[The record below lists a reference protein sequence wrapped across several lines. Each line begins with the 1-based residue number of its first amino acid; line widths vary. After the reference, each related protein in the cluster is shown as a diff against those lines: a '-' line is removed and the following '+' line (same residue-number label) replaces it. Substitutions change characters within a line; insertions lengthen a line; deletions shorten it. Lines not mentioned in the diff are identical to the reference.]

1 MVHQLKMKNA
11 LTIFLALTGLWLT
24 TSAQTWSDR
33 YPQRSRYGSP
43 NNRLSGTWRLNAG
56 RSDDPRVAA
65 ERATRNLD
73 VNDRQR
79 AQENLLRRLGA
90 PEMLAID
97 RRWRTITMASSQA
110 PQVTFEANGA
120 ETVETTRSGRE
131 RRTRVTLIGDRLSVR
146 SLGDRGSDYEAVFEP
161 LEGGRRLRVT
171 RSLYTE
177 RLGQEVV
184 ARSVYDRVS
193 DVAQL
198 DLDRDAP
205 DRNSSYRDSSY
216 RDSPSTLP
224 ARGDFF
230 VPDGVLLS
238 ARLNQPLSTKNTREG
253 ERFTLNVI
261 EPGQYRGA
269 VIEGVVTRSDRSGR
283 VSGRADMTL
292 DFERIRTR
300 DGRTYKFAGIID
312 NVTLPNGEKV
322 RVDREGNVEEDKSQ
336 TSRTVTRS
344 AVGGAIGAIIG
355 AIAGGGKG
363 AAIGAGVGA
372 GAGAGSVF
380 IQGRDD
386 LELPSG
392 AEIAIRASAP
402 R

>member
-1 MVHQLKMKNA
+1 MIHHLKNA
-11 LTIFLALTGLWLT
+11 MTIFLALTGLWLT

-33 YPQRSRYGSP
+33 YSQRSRYGYS
-43 NNRLSGTWRLNAG
+43 NNRLSGTWQLNSG
-56 RSDDPRVAA
+56 RSDDPSAAA

-79 AQENLLRRLGA
+79 ARENLLRRLEA
-90 PEMLAID
+90 PGTLAVD
-97 RRWRTITMASSQA
+97 RRGRTITMASSQA
-110 PQVTFEANGA
+110 PQVTFVANGV

-146 SLGDRGSDYEAVFEP
+146 SIGERGSDYEAVFEP
-161 LEGGRRLRVT
+161 LDGGRRLRVT

-177 RLGQEVV
+177 RLGQVVV

-198 DLDRDAP
+198 DLDRDRP
-205 DRNSSYRDSSY
+205 DRDLPYT
-216 RDSPSTLP
+216 SPGRS
-224 ARGDFF
+224 DFI

-238 ARLNQPLSTKNTREG
+238 ARLNQPLSTKYTREG
-253 ERFTLNVI
+253 VRFTLNVV

-269 VIEGVVTRSDRSGR
+269 AIEGVVARSDRSGR

-300 DGRTYKFAGIID
+300 DGRSYNFAGTNE
-312 NVTLPNGEKV
+312 NVSLPNGERV
-322 RVDREGNVEEDKSQ
+322 RVVREGNVKEDDSQ
-336 TSRTVTRS
+336 TSRTVTRG
-344 AVGGAIGAIIG
+344 AIGGAIGALIG

-363 AAIGAGVGA
+363 AAIGAAVGV

-380 IQGRDD
+380 IEGRDD

-392 AEIAIRASAP
+392 SEIAIRTSAP

>member
-1 MVHQLKMKNA
+1 MVHHLKNA
-11 LTIFLALTGLWLT
+11 LTIFVALTGLWLT
-24 TSAQTWSDR
+24 ASAQTRSDS
-33 YPQRSRYGSP
+33 YSQGSRYGYSS
-43 NNRLSGTWRLNAG
+43 NRLSGTWRLNAG

-97 RRWRTITMASSQA
+97 RRRRTVTMASSQA
-110 PQVTFEANGA
+110 PQVAFEANGV
-120 ETVETTRSGRE
+120 ETVETTRNGRE

-146 SLGDRGSDYEAVFEP
+146 SLGDRGSDYEAVFDP
-161 LEGGRRLRVT
+161 LDGGRRMRVT

-177 RLGQEVV
+177 RLGQVVV

-193 DVAQL
+193 EVAQL
-198 DLDRDAP
+198 DLYRDRPDRDRP
-205 DRNSSYRDSSY
+205 DRDSSN
-216 RDSPSTLP
+216 TLP
-224 ARGDFF
+224 ARRDFI

-238 ARLNQPLSTKNTREG
+238 ARLNQPLSTKHTREG

-261 EPGQYRGA
+261 EPGEYRGA

-300 DGRTYKFAGIID
+300 DGRTHNFAGTIE
-312 NVTLPNGEKV
+312 NVLLPNGERV

-344 AVGGAIGAIIG
+344 AIGGAIGAVIG
-355 AIAGGGKG
+355 ANAGGGKG
-363 AAIGAGVGA
+363 AAIGGAVGV

-380 IQGRDD
+380 IEGRDD

-392 AEIAIRASAP
+392 AEIAVRASAP
-402 R
+402 RY

>member
-1 MVHQLKMKNA
+1 MIHHLKNA

-24 TSAQTWSDR
+24 TSAQTRSDR
-33 YPQRSRYGSP
+33 YSQGSRYGYS

-79 AQENLLRRLGA
+79 TRENLLRRLGA

-110 PQVTFEANGA
+110 PQVTFEANGV
-120 ETVETTRSGRE
+120 ETVETTRNGRE
-131 RRTRVTLIGDRLSVR
+131 RRTRVTLSGDRLSVR

-161 LEGGRRLRVT
+161 LDGGRRLRVT
-171 RSLYTE
+171 RS
-177 RLGQEVV
+177 
-184 ARSVYDRVS
+184 VYDRVS
-193 DVAQL
+193 EVAQL
-198 DLDRDAP
+198 DLDRDP
-205 DRNSSYRDSSY
+205 PRRDSSY
-216 RDSPSTLP
+216 DSPG
-224 ARGDFF
+224 RGGFI

-253 ERFTLNVI
+253 DRFTLNVI
-261 EPGQYRGA
+261 ERGQYRGA
-269 VIEGVVTRSDRSGR
+269 VIEGVVARSDRSGR

-300 DGRTYKFAGIID
+300 DGRTYKFAGTID
-312 NVTLPNGEKV
+312 NVSLPSGERV

-344 AVGGAIGAIIG
+344 AIGGAIGAVIG

-363 AAIGAGVGA
+363 AAIGAAVGV

-380 IQGRDD
+380 IEGRDD

-392 AEIAIRASAP
+392 AEIAVRASAP

>member
-1 MVHQLKMKNA
+1 MIHHLKNA
-11 LTIFLALTGLWLT
+11 LTIFLALTGLWLA
-24 TSAQTWSDR
+24 TSAQTRSDR
-33 YPQRSRYGSP
+33 FSQGSSRYGSS
-43 NNRLSGTWRLNAG
+43 NNRLSGTWRLNTG
-56 RSDDPRVAA
+56 RSDNPRVAA
-65 ERATRNLD
+65 ERAIRNLD

-90 PEMLAID
+90 PETLAID
-97 RRWRTITMASSQA
+97 RRGRTITMASSQA
-110 PQVTFEANGA
+110 PQVTFEANGI
-120 ETVETTRSGRE
+120 ETVETTRNGRE
-131 RRTRVTLIGDRLSVR
+131 RRTRVTLAGDRLSVR

-161 LEGGRRLRVT
+161 LDGGRRLRVT

-177 RLGQEVV
+177 RVGQVVV

-193 DVAQL
+193 EVAQL
-198 DLDRDAP
+198 DLDRDQ
-205 DRNSSYRDSSY
+205 RGRDSSY
-216 RDSPSTLP
+216 GSSG
-224 ARGDFF
+224 RGDFI
-230 VPDGVLLS
+230 VPDGALLS
-238 ARLNQPLSTKNTREG
+238 ARLNQLLSTKNTREG
-253 ERFTLNVI
+253 DRFTLNVI

-269 VIEGVVTRSDRSGR
+269 VIEGVVARSDRSGR

-300 DGRTYKFAGIID
+300 DGRTYNFAGTIED
-312 NVTLPNGEKV
+312 VSLPSGEKV
-322 RVDREGNVEEDKSQ
+322 RVDREGNVKEDDSQ
-336 TSRTVTRS
+336 TSRTLTRG

-363 AAIGAGVGA
+363 AAIGAAVGA

-380 IQGRDD
+380 IEGRDD

-392 AEIAIRASAP
+392 SEIAIRASAP

>member
-1 MVHQLKMKNA
+1 MVNHMKNA

-24 TSAQTWSDR
+24 TSAQTRSDR
-33 YPQRSRYGSP
+33 ISQGSGYGSS

-56 RSDDPRVAA
+56 RSDDPRAAA
-65 ERATRNLD
+65 ERATRSLGA
-73 VNDRQR
+73 NDRQR

-90 PEMLAID
+90 PGMLAID
-97 RRWRTITMASSQA
+97 RRGRTITMASSQA
-110 PQVTFEANGA
+110 PQATFEANGV
-120 ETVETTRSGRE
+120 ETVETARNGRE
-131 RRTRVTLIGDRLSVR
+131 RRTRVTLVGDRLSVR
-146 SLGDRGSDYEAVFEP
+146 SLGDRGSDYEAVFEQ

-177 RLGQEVV
+177 RVGQVVV

-193 DVAQL
+193 EVARL
-198 DLDRDAP
+198 DLDRDP
-205 DRNSSYRDSSY
+205 PRRDPSYD
-216 RDSPSTLP
+216 LP
-224 ARGDFF
+224 ARGDFI

-238 ARLNQPLSTKNTREG
+238 ARLNQPLSTKITREG
-253 ERFTLNVI
+253 DRFTLNVI
-261 EPGQYRGA
+261 EPAQYRGA
-269 VIEGVVTRSDRSGR
+269 MIEGVVARSDRSGR

-300 DGRTYKFAGIID
+300 DGRTHSFAGTIE
-312 NVTLPNGEKV
+312 NVLLPNGERV
-322 RVDREGNVEEDKSQ
+322 RVDREGNVKEDDSQ

-363 AAIGAGVGA
+363 AAIGAAVGA

-380 IQGRDD
+380 VEGRDD

-392 AEIAIRASAP
+392 AEIAVRASAP
-402 R
+402 S

>member
-1 MVHQLKMKNA
+1 MIHHLKNA

-24 TSAQTWSDR
+24 TSAQTRSDR
-33 YPQRSRYGSP
+33 YSQGSSRSGYS
-43 NNRLSGTWRLNAG
+43 NNRLSGTWRLNSG
-56 RSDDPRVAA
+56 RSDNPRVAA

-110 PQVTFEANGA
+110 PQVTFG
-120 ETVETTRSGRE
+120 
-131 RRTRVTLIGDRLSVR
+131 RTRVTLSGDRLSVR

-161 LEGGRRLRVT
+161 LDGGRRLRVT

-177 RLGQEVV
+177 RLGQVVV

-193 DVAQL
+193 EVAQL
-198 DLDRDAP
+198 DLDRDP
-205 DRNSSYRDSSY
+205 PRRDSSY
-216 RDSPSTLP
+216 DSPG
-224 ARGDFF
+224 RGGFI

-253 ERFTLNVI
+253 DRFTLNVI
-261 EPGQYRGA
+261 ERGQYRGA
-269 VIEGVVTRSDRSGR
+269 VIEGVVARSDRSGR

-300 DGRTYKFAGIID
+300 DGRTYKFAGTID
-312 NVTLPNGEKV
+312 NVSLPSGERV

-344 AVGGAIGAIIG
+344 AIGGAIGAVIG

-363 AAIGAGVGA
+363 AAIGAAVGV

-380 IQGRDD
+380 IEGRDD

-392 AEIAIRASAP
+392 SEIAVRASAP

>member
-1 MVHQLKMKNA
+1 MVHHLKNA

-24 TSAQTWSDR
+24 TTGQTQSNR
-33 YPQRSRYGSP
+33 FSQGSRNGVA

-56 RSDDPRVAA
+56 RSDNPRAAA
-65 ERATRNLD
+65 ERATRNLG

-90 PEMLAID
+90 PRTLAID
-97 RRWRTITMASSQA
+97 RRGRTITMASSRA
-110 PQVTFEANGA
+110 PQVTFEANGV
-120 ETVETTRSGRE
+120 ETVETTRNGRE
-131 RRTRVTLIGDRLSVR
+131 RRTRVTLIGERLSVR
-146 SLGDRGSDYEAVFEP
+146 SLGERGSDYEAVFEP
-161 LEGGRRLRVT
+161 LDGGRRLRVT

-177 RLGQEVV
+177 RVGQVVV
-184 ARSVYDRVS
+184 ARSVYDRFS
-193 DVAQL
+193 DVARL
-198 DLDRDAP
+198 DLDREPP
-205 DRNSSYRDSSY
+205 D
-216 RDSPSTLP
+216 PLP
-224 ARGDFF
+224 ARSDFI
-230 VPDGVLLS
+230 VPDGVLLT

-253 ERFTLNVI
+253 DRFTLNVV
-261 EPGQYRGA
+261 EPAQYRGA
-269 VIEGVVTRSDRSGR
+269 VIEGFVARSDRSGR

-292 DFERIRTR
+292 DFERIRMR
-300 DGRTYKFAGIID
+300 NGRTSNFAGTID
-312 NVTLPNGEKV
+312 NVLLPNGERV
-322 RVDREGNVEEDKSQ
+322 RVDREGNVKEDDSQ

-363 AAIGAGVGA
+363 AAIGAAVGA

-380 IQGRDD
+380 IEGRDD
-386 LELPSG
+386 LELPIG

>member
-1 MVHQLKMKNA
+1 MIHHLKNA

-24 TSAQTWSDR
+24 TSAQTRSDR
-33 YPQRSRYGSP
+33 YSQGSRYGYS

-56 RSDDPRVAA
+56 RSDDPRAAA

-110 PQVTFEANGA
+110 PQVTFEANGV

-131 RRTRVTLIGDRLSVR
+131 RHTRATLSGERLMVRTM
-146 SLGDRGSDYEAVFEP
+146 GDRGSDYEVVFEP
-161 LEGGRRLRVT
+161 LDGGRRLRVT

-177 RLGQEVV
+177 RLNREVV

-198 DLDRDAP
+198 DLDRDSP
-205 DRNSSYRDSSY
+205 DRDLSPDHGSSYG
-216 RDSPSTLP
+216 SPG
-224 ARGDFF
+224 RGDFI
-230 VPDGVLLS
+230 VSDGVLLS

-253 ERFTLNVI
+253 DRFTLNVI

-269 VIEGVVTRSDRSGR
+269 VIEGVVARSDRSGR

-292 DFERIRTR
+292 DFERIKTR
-300 DGRTYKFAGIID
+300 DGRTYKFAGTID
-312 NVTLPNGEKV
+312 NVSLPSGEKV

-344 AVGGAIGAIIG
+344 AIGGAIGAVIG

-363 AAIGAGVGA
+363 AAIGAAVGV

-380 IQGRDD
+380 IEGRDD
-386 LELPSG
+386 LDLPG
-392 AEIAIRASAP
+392 GTEISIRASAP

>member
-1 MVHQLKMKNA
+1 MIHHLKNA

-24 TSAQTWSDR
+24 TSAQTRSDR
-33 YPQRSRYGSP
+33 YPQGSSRYGYS
-43 NNRLSGTWRLNAG
+43 NSRLSGTWRLNAG
-56 RSDDPRVAA
+56 RSDDPRAAA

-110 PQVTFEANGA
+110 PQATFEANGV
-120 ETVETTRSGRE
+120 ETVETTRNGRE
-131 RRTRVTLIGDRLSVR
+131 RRTRVTLTGDRLSVR

-161 LEGGRRLRVT
+161 LDGGRRLRVT

-177 RLGQEVV
+177 RVGQVVV

-193 DVAQL
+193 EVAQL
-198 DLDRDAP
+198 NLNRDTP
-205 DRNSSYRDSSY
+205 GRDSSY
-216 RDSPSTLP
+216 GSPG
-224 ARGDFF
+224 RGDFI
-230 VPDGVLLS
+230 VPDGVMLS
-238 ARLNQPLSTKNTREG
+238 ARLNQPLSTKYTREG
-253 ERFTLNVI
+253 ERFTLNVV
-261 EPGQYRGA
+261 EPGQYSGA
-269 VIEGVVTRSDRSGR
+269 LIEGVVARSDRSGR
-283 VSGRADMTL
+283 VAGRADMTL
-292 DFERIRTR
+292 DFDRIRMR
-300 DGRTYKFAGIID
+300 DGRTYNFAGTIE
-312 NVTLPNGEKV
+312 NVLLPNGERV
-322 RVDREGNVEEDKSQ
+322 RVDREGNVKEDDSQ

-344 AVGGAIGAIIG
+344 AVGGAIGALIG

-363 AAIGAGVGA
+363 AAIGAAVGV

-380 IQGRDD
+380 IEGRDD

-392 AEIAIRASAP
+392 AEIAIRSSAA
-402 R
+402 RY

>member
-1 MVHQLKMKNA
+1 MIHHLKNA

-24 TSAQTWSDR
+24 TSAQTRSDR
-33 YPQRSRYGSP
+33 YSQGSSRYGYS
-43 NNRLSGTWRLNAG
+43 NNRLSGTWRLNPG
-56 RSDDPRVAA
+56 RSDNPRVAA

-110 PQVTFEANGA
+110 PQATFEANGV
-120 ETVETTRSGRE
+120 ETVETTRNGRE
-131 RRTRVTLIGDRLSVR
+131 RRTRVTLTGDRLSVR
-146 SLGDRGSDYEAVFEP
+146 SLGDRGSDYEAAFEP

-177 RLGQEVV
+177 RLGQVVV

-198 DLDRDAP
+198 DLDRDP
-205 DRNSSYRDSSY
+205 PGRGSSYG
-216 RDSPSTLP
+216 SPG
-224 ARGDFF
+224 RGDFI

-238 ARLNQPLSTKNTREG
+238 ARLNQPLSTKSAREG
-253 ERFTLNVI
+253 DRFTLNVI

-269 VIEGVVTRSDRSGR
+269 VIEGVVARSDRSGR

-300 DGRTYKFAGIID
+300 DGRTYNFAGTIED
-312 NVTLPNGEKV
+312 VSLPGGEKV
-322 RVDREGNVEEDKSQ
+322 RVDREGNVKEDDSQ
-336 TSRTVTRS
+336 TSRTVTRG

-363 AAIGAGVGA
+363 AAIGAAVGV

-380 IQGRDD
+380 IEGRDD

-392 AEIAIRASAP
+392 AEIAVRSSAA
-402 R
+402 RY

>member
-1 MVHQLKMKNA
+1 MIHHMKNA

-24 TSAQTWSDR
+24 TSAQTRSDR
-33 YPQRSRYGSP
+33 YSQGSSRYGYS

-79 AQENLLRRLGA
+79 ALENLLRRLEA

-110 PQVTFEANGA
+110 PQVTFEANGV
-120 ETVETTRSGRE
+120 ETVETTRYGRE
-131 RRTRVTLIGDRLSVR
+131 RRTRVTLSGDRLSVR

-161 LEGGRRLRVT
+161 QDGGRRLRVT

-177 RLGQEVV
+177 RLGQAVV

-198 DLDRDAP
+198 DLDRDP
-205 DRNSSYRDSSY
+205 TRRGSSYD
-216 RDSPSTLP
+216 LP

-238 ARLNQPLSTKNTREG
+238 GRLNQPLSTKNTREG

-269 VIEGVVTRSDRSGR
+269 VIEGVVARSNRSGR

-300 DGRTYKFAGIID
+300 DGRTYNFAGTIE
-312 NVTLPNGEKV
+312 NVSLPGGERV
-322 RVDREGNVEEDKSQ
+322 RVDREGNVKEDDSQ
-336 TSRTVTRS
+336 TSRTVTRG

-363 AAIGAGVGA
+363 AAIGAAVGV

-380 IQGRDD
+380 IEGRDD
-386 LELPSG
+386 LDLPSG
-392 AEIAIRASAP
+392 AQIAIRTSAP

>member
-1 MVHQLKMKNA
+1 MIHHLKMKNA
-11 LTIFLALTGLWLT
+11 LTIFLALAGLWLT
-24 TSAQTWSDR
+24 TSAQVWSDR
-33 YPQRSRYGSP
+33 YSQRSSRYGYS
-43 NNRLSGTWRLNAG
+43 NNRLAGTWQLNDG

-73 VNDRQR
+73 FNDRQR
-79 AQENLLRRLGA
+79 AQDNLLRRLGA
-90 PEMLAID
+90 PKILAID
-97 RRWRTITMASSQA
+97 RRGRTIMMASSQA
-110 PQVTFEANGA
+110 PQITFEANGV
-120 ETVETTRSGRE
+120 ETVETTRSGRQ

-146 SLGDRGSDYEAVFEP
+146 SLGDRGSDYEAVFE
-161 LEGGRRLRVT
+161 LLGRGRSLRVT

-177 RLGQEVV
+177 RLGQVV
-184 ARSVYDRVS
+184 VSRSVYDRVS

-198 DLDRDAP
+198 DLDVS
-205 DRNSSYRDSSY
+205 DRGLPHT
-216 RDSPSTLP
+216 SPT
-224 ARGDFF
+224 RGDFI

-238 ARLNQPLSTKNTREG
+238 ARLNQPLSTKYTREG

-261 EPGQYRGA
+261 EPGQYRGV
-269 VIEGVVTRSDRSGR
+269 VIEGVVARVDRSGR

-300 DGRTYKFAGIID
+300 DGRTHNFAGTID
-312 NVTLPNGEKV
+312 SVLLPSGERV
-322 RVDREGNVEEDKSQ
+322 RVDREGNVEEDNSQ

-344 AVGGAIGAIIG
+344 AIGGAIGAIIG

-363 AAIGAGVGA
+363 AAIGGAVGA

-380 IQGRDD
+380 VQGRDD

-392 AEIAIRASAP
+392 AEIAVRASAP